1 MATFT
6 LHNLK
11 FCMLYF
17 WKYNSSQVIVFYIS
31 EMKKYFV
38 LYINFLLF
46 LDLSIFKISYSII
59 LTA

>member
-1 MATFT
+1 
-6 LHNLK
+6 
-11 FCMLYF
+11 MLYF